1 MLLYFLKT
9 RVSELADCNDIL
21 ALPLTSPET
30 RNKSLYLFRL
40 LRPYLQSAVVKA
52 IFTGLLEGYMD

>member
-1 MLLYFLKT
+1 M

-21 ALPLTSPET
+21 ALPLISPET

-40 LRPYLQSAVVKA
+40 LCPYLQSTVVRA
-52 IFTGLLEGYMD
+52 LFTGLLEGCMD

>member
-1 MLLYFLKT
+1 M

-40 LRPYLQSAVVKA
+40 LCPYLQSAVVRA